1 MQPLG
6 PGCQMG
12 LLGPLRA
19 LQFFGGHNKPS
30 RPSGEDSMAQEN
42 VVWGTFFAP
51 DANLPIVLNDEVWWD
66 KMALT
71 RAVSR
76 W

>member
-1 MQPLG
+1 
-6 PGCQMG
+6 
-12 LLGPLRA
+12 
-19 LQFFGGHNKPS
+19 
-30 RPSGEDSMAQEN
+30 MAQEN